1 MIKAFRLN
9 LTIKKWLVIG
19 ISLVMVSAA
28 IYALIR
34 IQPPIAFYITISWFL
49 LVVLLLWLGNSL
61 ISGFLDKKLPWRKYV
76 TARFFIQL
84 GLTIIYSLFCI
95 NTSYLLFKH
104 LFTSDPPVWE
114 QVVLTNIYGLLL
126 ILPTFSI
133 YFGIHFLKAWK
144 KSELETEKL
153 QKESV
158 RSQLEALR
166 NHLDPHFLFNNLN
179 ILSTLIDKNKNL
191 SKEYLEKFAEVY
203 RIILQNEVSELIT
216 LKKELDFI
224 KSYLYLIKIRFQ
236 DDIKID
242 LNVDDHLKMKMIPPL
257 SIQMLIE
264 NCIKHNAIT
273 ETSPLIINIFTE
285 GDKYLVIKN
294 NLKPKKI
301 TGDKKSSGL
310 ENIGNR
316 YRYFTDEELK
326 VERSAAHFT
335 VKIPL
340 LEIEEL

>member
-1 MIKAFRLN
+1 MIKVFRLN
-9 LTIKKWLVIG
+9 FVHKKWAILALG
-19 ISLVMVSAA
+19 LVMVGAV
-28 IYALIR
+28 IYTLIR
-34 IQPPIAFYITISWFL
+34 LQPPAAFYLTITWFL
-49 LVVLLLWLGNSL
+49 LLALLLWLGNSL
-61 ISGFLDKKLPWRKYV
+61 ISGFLDKKLSWRRYV

-84 GLTIIYSLFCI
+84 GLTIIYSLICV
-95 NTSYLLFKH
+95 NTSYLLFKY
-104 LFTSDPPVWE
+104 LFTNDPPVRE

-126 ILPTFSI
+126 ILPIFSI

-179 ILSTLIDKNKNL
+179 ILSTLIDKNKAL

-236 DDIKID
+236 DDINID
-242 LNVDDHLKMKMIPPL
+242 LDVPDHLKMKMIPPL

-273 ETSPLIINIFTE
+273 ETSPLMISIRTE
-285 GDKYLVIKN
+285 KDKFLVIKN
-294 NLKPKKI
+294 NLKPKKNHNA
-301 TGDKKSSGL
+301 KKSSGL
-310 ENIGNR
+310 KNISNR
-316 YRYFTDEELK
+316 YSYFTDEKLTVDK
-326 VERSAAHFT
+326 SATHFT

-340 LEIEEL
+340 LEIEEI

>member
-1 MIKAFRLN
+1 MIKVFRLN
-9 LTIKKWLVIG
+9 LTIKKWILTVLGLLLVGAVIFT
-19 ISLVMVSAA
+19 
-28 IYALIR
+28 LIR
-34 IQPPIAFYITISWFL
+34 LQPPVAFYITISWFL
-49 LVVLLLWLGNSL
+49 LLTLLLWLGNSL

-95 NTSYLLFKH
+95 NTSYFLFKH
-104 LFTSDPPVWE
+104 LFTNDPPIWE

-126 ILPTFSI
+126 ILPVFSI

-179 ILSTLIDKNKNL
+179 ILSSLIDKNKDL

-236 DDIKID
+236 GDIRID
-242 LNVDDHLKMKMIPPL
+242 LEVSDYLKMKMIPPL
-257 SIQMLIE
+257 SVQMLIE

-285 GDKYLVIKN
+285 NDRYLVVKN
-294 NLKPKKI
+294 NLKPKKN
-301 TGDKKSSGL
+301 TGNKKSSGL
-310 ENIGNR
+310 ENISNR
-316 YRYFTDEELK
+316 YGYFTDQELQ
-326 VERSAAHFT
+326 VESSATHFT

>member
-1 MIKAFRLN
+1 MNKVLKLN
-9 LTIKKWLVIG
+9 FTKKKWIVTGLTLILVGLVI
-19 ISLVMVSAA
+19 
-28 IYALIR
+28 YFLIKL
-34 IQPPIAFYITISWFL
+34 QPPITFYITITWFL
-49 LVVLLLWLGNSL
+49 LLTLLLWMGNSL
-61 ISGFLDKKLPWRKYV
+61 ISGFLDRKLPWRKYV

-84 GLTIIYSLFCI
+84 GLTIVYSLFCI
-95 NTSYLLFKH
+95 NASYLLFKL
-104 LFTSDPPVWE
+104 LFTNDPPVWE

-126 ILPTFSI
+126 ILPVFSI

-144 KSELETEKL
+144 KSELETEQL

-179 ILSTLIDKNKNL
+179 ILSTLIDTNKDL

-224 KSYLYLIKIRFQ
+224 KSYVYLIKIRFQ
-236 DDIKID
+236 DDIRID
-242 LNVDDHLKMKMIPPL
+242 LEVPDQLKMKMIPPL
-257 SIQMLIE
+257 SVQMLIE

-273 ETSPLIINIFTE
+273 ETSPLNINIYTE
-285 GDKYLVIKN
+285 KDKYLVVSN

-301 TGDKKSSGL
+301 IGDKKSSGL
-310 ENIGNR
+310 ENISNR
-316 YRYFTDEELK
+316 YSYFTEEELK
-326 VERSAAHFT
+326 IERSETHFM
-335 VKIPL
+335 VRIPL

>member
-1 MIKAFRLN
+1 MI
-9 LTIKKWLVIG
+9 IG
-19 ISLVMVSAA
+19 ISLLVVGFM

-34 IQPPIAFYITISWFL
+34 LQPPIAFYITISWFL
-49 LVVLLLWLGNSL
+49 LVLLLLWMGNSL

-95 NTSYLLFKH
+95 NTSYFLFKH
-104 LFTSDPPVWE
+104 LFTSDPPTWE
-114 QVVLTNIYGLLL
+114 QVMLTNIYGLLL
-126 ILPTFSI
+126 ILPVFSI

-144 KSELETEKL
+144 KSELEAEKL

-179 ILSTLIDKNKNL
+179 ILSTLIDKNKDL

-216 LKKELDFI
+216 LKRELEFI
-224 KSYLYLIKIRFQ
+224 GSYLYLIKIRFQ
-236 DDIKID
+236 DDINID
-242 LNVDDHLKMKMIPPL
+242 LDVADHLKMKMIPPL

-273 ETSPLIINIFTE
+273 ETSPLVISISTE
-285 GDKYLVIKN
+285 GNQYLTVKN

-301 TGDKKSSGL
+301 PNNKKSSGL
-310 ENIGNR
+310 ENIRNR
-316 YRYFTDEELK
+316 YSYFTDEELK
-326 VERSAAHFT
+326 VEKSTTHFT

>member
-9 LTIKKWLVIG
+9 VTSKKWVVIG
-19 ISLVMVSAA
+19 ISLLVVGATV
-28 IYALIR
+28 YALIR
-34 IQPPIAFYITISWFL
+34 LQPPMAFYITITWFL
-49 LVVLLLWLGNSL
+49 LVALLLWVGNSL
-61 ISGFLDKKLPWRKYV
+61 ISGFLDKKLPWKKYV

-84 GLTIIYSLFCI
+84 GLTIVYSLFCI
-95 NTSYLLFKH
+95 NSSYLLFKY
-104 LFTSDPPVWE
+104 LFTADPPIWE
-114 QVVLTNIYGLLL
+114 QVMLTNIYGLLL
-126 ILPTFSI
+126 ILPIFSI

-179 ILSTLIDKNKNL
+179 ILSSLIDKNKDL

-242 LNVDDHLKMKMIPPL
+242 MDVADHLKMKMLPPL

-273 ETSPLIINIFTE
+273 ETSPLVIKIFTE
-285 GDKYLVIKN
+285 GDEYLIVKN
-294 NLKPKKI
+294 NLKPKKMANN
-301 TGDKKSSGL
+301 KKSSGL
-310 ENIGNR
+310 ENISNR

-326 VERSAAHFT
+326 VEKSATDFT